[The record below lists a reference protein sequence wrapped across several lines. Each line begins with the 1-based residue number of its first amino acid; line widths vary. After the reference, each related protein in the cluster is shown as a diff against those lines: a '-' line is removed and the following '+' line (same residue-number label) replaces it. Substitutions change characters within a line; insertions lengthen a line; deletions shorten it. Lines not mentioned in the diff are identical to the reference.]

1 MRRKVIHQLH
11 RMAVLFAIALVSAS
25 LAYFAFSRTSVMA
38 ATTVPTTMNFQGR
51 LLDTMGTPVPDGLYN
66 MKFALY
72 DQVSA
77 GTLKWSETRETTTR
91 IQVVNGLFTAKLGEA
106 TALSASLFASGSL
119 YFEITLPT
127 PATATCS
134 TAACASWESPMSN
147 RHQLSTSAYA
157 YNAETIDGIDG
168 AALAQLSA
176 NNTFTGV
183 TKIDTASATAF
194 SVVNGATN
202 LLKADTTNS
211 QVVIGTSDTTGA
223 VLVLDTKSDTG
234 DPTGASAVAGAMYYN
249 SSSGK
254 FRCYQNTGWTD
265 CITSAG
271 GATLQTAYDASA
283 TPATITTTAAK
294 GVKIAAGAAPMTNL
308 FSIDNTGQAVTTD
321 NVNGLAI
328 SYTGG
333 AGAIEAAGM
342 RVDYTPGGTSGSAWS
357 GVRIVSNPTG
367 PASGV
372 ASYGIKLEGPT
383 TPGAGT
389 DIGLR
394 VASGFDIGVDIAS
407 GGIQLSAMNDPAT
420 PAMGSLK
427 VYARTNAGRT
437 MLKIKGGSG
446 IDTTLQPFLGSN
458 RVQMAQVFNNSTAFA
473 AGSFYGMAAPTIA
486 GFTTGTNTAS
496 TAFIARSIATTNLFS
511 SIKRGRVLTANTTTN
526 TVAGIRG
533 GATAPVLRGNGNSI
547 GGFYY
552 VGRFGIATYVSGL
565 RTFAGLY
572 ASTAASPAGEPSALT
587 NVMGVGCDTA
597 DTTFS
602 FMSNDGTGA
611 ATKIPLGA
619 NFPCNTSGL
628 DMYEVRLFSP
638 PSGSTIYYS
647 LARLNTTDFIEGSTN
662 VAADLPVNTTLLYPH
677 IYINNPGT
685 GQAGLDFASL
695 YVETDN

>member
-249 SSSGK
+249 SNSGK
-254 FRCYQNTGWTD
+254 FRCYQSAAWTD
-265 CITSAG
+265 CITAAG
-271 GATLQTAYDASA
+271 GATLQTAYDASG
-283 TPATITTTAAK
+283 TPATITTTASK
-294 GVKIAAGAAPMTNL
+294 GVKIAAGAVPTTNL
-308 FSIDNTGQAVTTD
+308 FTIDNTGQAVTTND
-321 NVNGLAI
+321 ANGLAVN
-328 SYTGG
+328 YVGG

-342 RVDYTPGGTSGSAWS
+342 RVDYAPGGTSGSSWS
-357 GVRIVSNPTG
+357 GVRIVANATG
-367 PASGV
+367 AASGV
-372 ASYGIKLEGPT
+372 TSYGLKLEGPS
-383 TPGAGT
+383 TPGAGSEV
-389 DIGLR
+389 G
-394 VASGFDIGVDIAS
+394 VQVGGGFDIGIDIAS
-407 GGIQLSAMNDPAT
+407 GAIQMADLQNEPASPAT
-420 PAMGSLK
+420 GDLR
-427 VYARTNAGRT
+427 VYAKDVAGRM
-437 MLKIKGGSG
+437 MLKMKGPSG
-446 IDTTLQPFLGSN
+446 IDTALQPALFT
-458 RVQMAQVFNNSTAFA
+458 NNTAMLLP
-473 AGSFYGMAAPTIA
+473 S
-486 GFTTGTNTAS
+486 TGTTITTWGMPNTTVGTAS
-496 TAFIARSIATTNLFS
+496 TPVIVSNGGLAGSIRRVRVTSATTANAAAELRSAQPLVWRGNAAGLGGFFYAVRFSINSTTANQRLFTGLTATTGATSTSIAPSAIVNMVGAGWDSADTNLQMMY
-511 SIKRGRVLTANTTTN
+511 N
-526 TVAGIRG
+526 
-533 GATAPVLRGNGNSI
+533 
-547 GGFYY
+547 
-552 VGRFGIATYVSGL
+552 
-565 RTFAGLY
+565 
-572 ASTAASPAGEPSALT
+572 AAS
-587 NVMGVGCDTA
+587 
-597 DTTFS
+597 
-602 FMSNDGTGA
+602 GT
-611 ATKIPLGA
+611 ATKIDLGA
-619 NFPCNTSGL
+619 AFPANNVTAV
-628 DMYEVRLFSP
+628 YEVIMFAP
-638 PSGSTIYYS
+638 PNGSTIGYRVT
-647 LARLNTTDFIEGSTN
+647 RLDTGDTTSGTMSG
-662 VAADLPVNTTLLYPH
+662 ASLPVNTAMLTHHQYM
-677 IYINNPGT
+677 NNGGT
-685 GQAGLDFASL
+685 AASVVLDITRV
-695 YVETDN
+695 YVESDY